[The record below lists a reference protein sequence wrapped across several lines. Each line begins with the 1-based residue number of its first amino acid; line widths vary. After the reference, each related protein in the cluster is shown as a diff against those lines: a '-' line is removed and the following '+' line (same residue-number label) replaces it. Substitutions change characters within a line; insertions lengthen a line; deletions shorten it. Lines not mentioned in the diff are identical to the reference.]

1 MSTKKGFP
9 KGHMNTPVN
18 ITPGTL
24 YVVATPI
31 GNLEDMTF
39 RALRILK
46 EVDLIAAEDT
56 RHTRKLLDAY
66 RVATPM
72 ISLHE
77 HNEKARSALLMEKL
91 AAGRNIAYV
100 SDAGTPCI
108 SDPGRHLVAR
118 AHDEHIRVVPVP
130 GPSALTTA
138 LCASGFEAD
147 HFLFCGFL
155 PARSAGRRRF
165 LESVKKEEA
174 TIIFY
179 ESPARF
185 TAALAD
191 MKDAL
196 GDRQVLVGRELTKV
210 FEEIRRGLL
219 SQFCLDGSFQK
230 MKGEFTIVI
239 RGAEKNQLQTTDKE
253 LMEML
258 RELFDRQKI
267 SLRDAVDQVASRTG
281 ESRRKVY
288 TLAVD
293 ITCGPRKN
301 QT

>member
-1 MSTKKGFP
+1 
-9 KGHMNTPVN
+9 MNQPAN
-18 ITPGTL
+18 ISAGTL

-66 RVATPM
+66 GVATPM

-77 HNEKARSALLMEKL
+77 HNEKARSALLMGKL

-118 AHDEHIRVVPVP
+118 AHDERIRVVPLP

-155 PARSAGRRRF
+155 PARSVGRRRF
-165 LESVKKEEA
+165 LESVKNEEA

-191 MKDAL
+191 MTEVL
-196 GDRQVLVGRELTKV
+196 GDRQVLIGRELTKV

-219 SQFCLDGSFQK
+219 SEFCLDGSLKK

-239 RGAEKNQLQTTDKE
+239 RGAEKKQAQTTGEE
-253 LMEML
+253 LTEML
-258 RELFDRQKI
+258 RELFDRQKL
-267 SLRDAVDQVASRTG
+267 SLRDAVDQVTARTG

-288 TLAVD
+288 ALAVD
-293 ITCGPRKN
+293 ITRDSLEK
-301 QT
+301 QK